1 MYISNV
7 YLKFSIC
14 FHLMRSSRNNMI
26 MRTLLVILF
35 ANVAFFAESS
45 DVIELSD
52 DDFKSRTQEEDL
64 MLVEFFAPW

>member
-1 MYISNV
+1 
-7 YLKFSIC
+7 
-14 FHLMRSSRNNMI
+14 MI
-26 MRTLLVILF
+26 MRTLIVILF

-52 DDFKSRTQEEDL
+52 DDFKSRTQGEDL